1 MFEFDFLKY
10 IILVELDTGG
20 GGGLG
25 WVVRMISDFVQSF
38 QEMIIH
44 DFPFL
49 FNPMITP
56 PPLFLVQFPII

>member
-10 IILVELDTGG
+10 IILVELDPGEG
-20 GGGLG
+20 VLG
-25 WVVRMISDFVQSF
+25 WIVSMISDFVQSF

-44 DFPFL
+44 DFTFL

-56 PPLFLVQFPII
+56 PPCS